1 MSRLF
6 QFSVSELNWHMSG
19 SALESARYHLPQEN
33 RVDFNMDIEGCCGNI
48 GAKAKLGFCG
58 LSVGVT
64 CK

>member
-1 MSRLF
+1 MSLT
-6 QFSVSELNWHMSG
+6 
-19 SALESARYHLPQEN
+19 SALEQRAQYHLPEEN

>member
-1 MSRLF
+1 MSLT
-6 QFSVSELNWHMSG
+6 
-19 SALESARYHLPQEN
+19 SALERARYQLPEEN

-58 LSVGVT
+58 LSTGVI